1 MLRRADIKRVIYGT
15 ARLGNSDY
23 GFSNNI
29 PLDFDER
36 IHLINKIIELGISR
50 FDTSPRYKNAE
61 LILGKAISKLTS
73 TILIDTKVV
82 DLIPYA
88 NNSEKIIFQQ
98 VEKSLK
104 TLNKESI
111 NVLYLHQNE
120 IEIISDIN
128 IQKSLNKLLDLGLVK
143 KIGISVYNHNE
154 LDYGLRSTLFNVI
167 QAPVNVLNHSFYN
180 KFINSNKASNKE
192 LVARSIFL
200 QGALLNVGK
209 NKLNKLN
216 LELSKKIKLLNE
228 MCTNSKTTIE
238 NQAKYSVFELSDISV
253 IQSSLSLNNI
263 SSNLIYQKDSGNNIV
278 HEQVKKIMDS
288 EYSFTNPRNWNY

>member
-1 MLRRADIKRVIYGT
+1 MQRKADIKRVIYGT

-29 PLDFDER
+29 SLDFDKR
-36 IHLINKIIELGISR
+36 IHLINKIIELGIFR

-82 DLIPYA
+82 DLIPYD

-120 IEIISDIN
+120 IEILSDIN
-128 IQKSLNKLLDLGLVK
+128 IQKSLKKLLDLELVK

-154 LDYGLRSTLFNVI
+154 LDYGLRSNLFNVI

-180 KFINSNKASNKE
+180 KFINSNKALNKE

-228 MCTNSKTTIE
+228 ICTNRKTTIE

>member
-1 MLRRADIKRVIYGT
+1 MLRRADIRRVIYGT

-23 GFSNNI
+23 GI
-29 PLDFDER
+29 TKKTTLDFDEK
-36 IHLINKIIELGISR
+36 IHILNKVIELGIFR

-61 LILGKAISKLTS
+61 LILGKAISKFAS

-82 DLIPYA
+82 DLKPYD

-120 IEIISDIN
+120 IEIISDIY

-154 LDYGLRSTLFNVI
+154 LDYGLRSNLFNVI
-167 QAPVNVLNHSFYN
+167 QAPVNVLNYSFYN

-200 QGALLNVGK
+200 QGALLNVEK

-216 LELSKKIKLLNE
+216 LKLSKKIKLLNE

-263 SSNLIYQKDSGNNIV
+263 SSNMIYQKDNGNKIV

-288 EYSFTNPRNWNY
+288 EYSYTNPRNWNY

>member
-61 LILGKAISKLTS
+61 LILGKAISKFAS

-82 DLIPYA
+82 DLKPYD

-154 LDYGLRSTLFNVI
+154 LDYGLRSTLFKVI

-209 NKLNKLN
+209 NKLKKLN
-216 LELSKKIKLLNE
+216 LKLSKKIKLLNE

>member
-1 MLRRADIKRVIYGT
+1 MLRRADIRRVIYGT

-23 GFSNNI
+23 GFSKKTT
-29 PLDFDER
+29 LDFDEK
-36 IHLINKIIELGISR
+36 IHILNKVIELGIFR

-61 LILGKAISKLTS
+61 LILGKAISKFAS

-82 DLIPYA
+82 DLKPYD

-120 IEIISDIN
+120 IEIISDIY

-154 LDYGLRSTLFNVI
+154 LDYGLRSNLFNVI

-200 QGALLNVGK
+200 QGALLNVEK

-216 LELSKKIKLLNE
+216 LKLSKKIKLLNE

-263 SSNLIYQKDSGNNIV
+263 SSNMIYQKDNGNKIV

-288 EYSFTNPRNWNY
+288 EYSYTNPRNWNY